1 MKIEGVVFKAGEVP
15 KTLFKIVS
23 GTVRETR
30 NKTYHDLGHGDYVAL
45 LEYLLEEPIQ
55 ENIVATE
62 ETEIIEVSL
71 EDEYLNIIK
80 RIIELRKVIFES
92 SIDLEDIVLDDF
104 NFEKVDIDKY
114 LEQVES
120 LLTLSA
126 GDLPDDRDEALRV
139 IESLDD
145 DKIITKVNL
154 VRSFIEKFPEEEEGA
169 RLLIETAAKVY
180 IVLNDRYVA
189 KSLLKKLLLHYSDI
203 PKFCYEAIKT
213 LEGIYRD
220 EGNIIWRRY
229 NKIAK
234 ILEVKLRGN
243 D

>member
-1 MKIEGVVFKAGEVP
+1 M
-15 KTLFKIVS
+15 S

-169 RLLIETAAKVY
+169 RLLIETAVRC
-180 IVLNDRYVA
+180 I
-189 KSLLKKLLLHYSDI
+189 
-203 PKFCYEAIKT
+203 
-213 LEGIYRD
+213 
-220 EGNIIWRRY
+220 
-229 NKIAK
+229 
-234 ILEVKLRGN
+234 
-243 D
+243 